1 MLQTAGQRTQAI
13 YLRKH
18 NKRPEG
24 PLKVLWQFLAN
35 TTKSKQ
41 SIALLTLTLPVTTHG
56 KSISPAD
63 LSSLETENT
72 QTSAAG
78 FLNIN
83 KKADYCDTYGQVPDL
98 SPFPL
103 NDKVCRPSVS
113 SISLFV
119 VARSS
124 SSSLEPENVK
134 ISRVAVWSDRM
145 MTVFT
150 EMLALSQVT
159 SILHHVGSPIPS
171 KCTFLGGKP
180 WFVRDSAI
188 IIMSLSGLVH

>member
-41 SIALLTLTLPVTTHG
+41 SIALLTLTLPVTTHD

-78 FLNIN
+78 
-83 KKADYCDTYGQVPDL
+83 
-98 SPFPL
+98 
-103 NDKVCRPSVS
+103 
-113 SISLFV
+113 
-119 VARSS
+119 
-124 SSSLEPENVK
+124 
-134 ISRVAVWSDRM
+134 
-145 MTVFT
+145 
-150 EMLALSQVT
+150 LSQHKQE
-159 SILHHVGSPIPS
+159 S
-171 KCTFLGGKP
+171 
-180 WFVRDSAI
+180 
-188 IIMSLSGLVH
+188 